1 MDRQK
6 LIDHLKKI
14 GFRIRITDTML
25 KRVWR
30 ILRRFLK

>member
-25 KRVWR
+25 KKAWKAIRR
-30 ILRRFLK
+30 IFR